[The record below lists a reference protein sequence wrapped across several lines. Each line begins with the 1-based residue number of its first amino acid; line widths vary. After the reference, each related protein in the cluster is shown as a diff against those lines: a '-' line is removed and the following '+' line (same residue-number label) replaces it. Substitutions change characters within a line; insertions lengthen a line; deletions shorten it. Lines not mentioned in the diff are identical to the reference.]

1 MNGHYT
7 WCIPCRAIR
16 QAAPVPDGERCATW
30 GTTIPADP
38 PYQVLPPMHA
48 EQYAALL
55 HDIAE
60 RGVLTPIDLD
70 EHGHILDGHHRIR
83 ACGEL

>member
-1 MNGHYT
+1 
-7 WCIPCRAIR
+7 
-16 QAAPVPDGERCATW
+16 
-30 GTTIPADP
+30 
-38 PYQVLPPMHA
+38 MHA